1 MSANVGAALRAA
13 MQDLQRAGIAGARL
27 EARLLLGEVLRL
39 DAAQLIAHSEQA
51 LSAAD
56 DASYRRLVAERAQR
70 RPISHLLGRREF
82 WGLDFRVTADT
93 LDPRADSESV
103 VEAALAQAGDWAR
116 PLRILDLGTGTGC
129 LLLALLKELPVA
141 TGVGVDFSDQALA
154 VARTNAAAL
163 GLADRASFLCNS
175 WGDGLVE
182 RSDLVISN
190 PPYIRSD
197 EIDGLMPEV
206 ARYEPRLA
214 LDGGS
219 DGLASYRALAP
230 RMQRLLEP
238 SGSLVVEI
246 GSGQRDSVAAL
257 FASAGLHL
265 QAVHRDL
272 SGTDRALVMQWNR

>member
-1 MSANVGAALRAA
+1 VSANVGAALRAA

-39 DAAQLIAHSEQA
+39 DAAQLIAHPEQA

-154 VARTNAAAL
+154 VARTNATAL
-163 GLADRASFLCNS
+163 GLADRASFLCDS

>member
-1 MSANVGAALRAA
+1 VSANVGAALRAA

-39 DAAQLIAHSEQA
+39 DAAQLIAHPEQA